1 MVRNRLTDR
10 KLRALKRESK
20 RYEVMD
26 SDVPGFGVRV
36 SETGQKSFILI
47 ARYPGS
53 PNPTRR
59 TLGEYPSL
67 SLESARGRARD
78 WRDLIRKGLDPK
90 AENERL
96 RRLELRKQQ
105 TTFAAVAEDYIERHV
120 KGQRKAKDTE
130 REIRKELI
138 SRWGERPVTSLARE
152 DVITLVEG
160 IARRPAPY
168 TAHIVLGHA
177 RSLFNWA
184 INRGAYG
191 LETSPCDRIKPSALI
206 GAKEPRQRVLSDSE
220 IGAVW
225 SATEKLGY
233 PFGPLYQ
240 LLLLTGA
247 RKNEVAGAKWGE
259 FDLKK
264 KIWTVP
270 PERFKSN
277 ASHLV
282 PLSDQALAIIE
293 RLPRFTK
300 GDRLFTTTYGEKPIS
315 GFSKAKE
322 HIDKLVKDELEASPS
337 SWVVHDIRRTVRT
350 RLASLR
356 ISDLV
361 AEMVIGHG
369 RKGLQRV
376 YDQHRYVDEMREA
389 LELWAARLRDI
400 VTPPPDNLVRLQKE
414 MA

>member
-322 HIDKLVKDELEASPS
+322 RIDKLVKDELEASPS